1 MGSFDDLKKEN
12 INQEIIANNA
22 INVDLDK
29 IAKEY
34 AEKIRGI
41 VAKEKENQENV
52 HLQDIKPKDLTYD
65 DLIIFDKL
73 LKGNL
78 INEDDKEYK
87 KYRDDISRY
96 FDFQQKSKGDSFD
109 IRRDSRANFAAMIRN
124 KIIEIETKARIEEI
138 RKRKTEGKGKELSL

>member
-12 INQEIIANNA
+12 ISQEIIANEA
-22 INVDLDK
+22 VNVNLDE

-41 VAKEKENQENV
+41 VAKEKENQENI
-52 HLQDIKPKDLTYD
+52 HLQDVEPKDLTYD

-78 INEDDKEYK
+78 TNEDDKEYK
-87 KYRDDISRY
+87 KYRDNISRY
-96 FDFQQKSKGDSFD
+96 FDFQQKSNGNDFD

-124 KIIEIETKARIEEI
+124 KIIEIETKARIDEI
-138 RKRKTEGKGKELSL
+138 RKRKAEGRDKELSL

>member
-52 HLQDIKPKDLTYD
+52 HLQDIEPKDLTYD